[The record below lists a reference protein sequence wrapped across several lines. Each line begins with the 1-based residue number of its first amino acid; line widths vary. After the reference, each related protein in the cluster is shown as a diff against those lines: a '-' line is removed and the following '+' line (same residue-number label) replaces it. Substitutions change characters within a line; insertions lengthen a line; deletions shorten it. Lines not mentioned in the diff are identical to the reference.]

1 VKSENLKAFKKVA
14 ITTLG
19 CKTNQFESAAM
30 TEALGREG
38 YELVPFAQGADIYI
52 VNTCT
57 VTARTDAESRRL
69 IRRASRWNP
78 EGKIVVTGCYA
89 QLAADDLKDLPGVA
103 LVMGNREKGGVT
115 ALLQELEGGA
125 PRVVVAEI
133 AAERELTPLSLESFA
148 EHTRAF
154 LQVQNGCNAFCAYC
168 IVPYARGRSRSV
180 PFSEVV
186 EGVRKLAARGFRE
199 VVLTGIHLGAYG
211 LDLQPRHELLDLLV
225 AVEGE
230 GLVERLRVG
239 SVEPNEITPAFIG
252 FLATSRHICPHLHLP
267 LQSGSSTL
275 LERMG
280 RRYTPQMVRELVA
293 RLLAALPEM
302 AVGFDVIAGFP
313 GESEEEH
320 RATCELIESLPV
332 AYLHVFPYSSRPGTK
347 AAGMPGHLSPSVI
360 KARAEELRL
369 IGEEKKRTFAGRFI
383 GRQLPVLVQSDSGS
397 GLVTGLSRNYL
408 SVTFPASL
416 DSKGEELMVRVTGV
430 NADGSCRGEPVA

>member
-1 VKSENLKAFKKVA
+1 MNSDQLKELKKVA

-30 TEALGREG
+30 TEALERDG
-38 YELVPFAQGADIYI
+38 YQLVPFAEGADIYI

-89 QLAADDLKDLPGVA
+89 QLAADDLKELPGVA

-115 ALLQELEGGA
+115 ALLQELDGGR

-133 AAERELTPLSLESFA
+133 AAEREMAPLSLESFA

-154 LQVQNGCNAFCAYC
+154 LQIQNGCNAFCAYC
-168 IVPYARGRSRSV
+168 IVPFARGRSRSV
-180 PFSEVV
+180 PYDEVID
-186 EGVRKLAARGFRE
+186 GIRKLVARGFRE

-211 LDLQPRHELLDLLV
+211 LDLHPRHELLELLS
-225 AVEGE
+225 AVETE

-239 SVEPNEITPAFIG
+239 SVEPNEISPEFIR
-252 FLATSRHICPHLHLP
+252 FLAGSRHICQHLHIP
-267 LQSGSSTL
+267 LQSGSATV

-280 RRYTPQMVRELVA
+280 RHYNAELVS
-293 RLLAALPEM
+293 RLVENLISAVPDM

-313 GESEEEH
+313 GETEDEH
-320 RATCELIESLPV
+320 RATCELILSLPLS
-332 AYLHVFPYSSRPGTK
+332 YLHVFPYSSRPGTK
-347 AAGMPGHLSPSVI
+347 AANMPGHLPPAVI
-360 KARAEELRL
+360 TSRAEELRRL
-369 IGEEKKRTFAGRFI
+369 GEEKKR
-383 GRQLPVLVQSDSGS
+383 
-397 GLVTGLSRNYL
+397 
-408 SVTFPASL
+408 
-416 DSKGEELMVRVTGV
+416 
-430 NADGSCRGEPVA
+430 

>member
-1 VKSENLKAFKKVA
+1 MTVNSNKPKELKNVA

-30 TEALGREG
+30 TEALERDG
-38 YELVPFAQGADIYI
+38 YRLVPFAEGADIYI

-89 QLAADDLKDLPGVA
+89 QLAADDLKELPGVA

-133 AAERELTPLSLESFA
+133 SAEREMAPLPLESFA

-154 LQVQNGCNAFCAYC
+154 LQVQNGCNSFCAYC

-180 PFSEVV
+180 PFDEVID
-186 EGVRKLAARGFRE
+186 GIRKLSARGFRE

-211 LDLQPRHELLDLLV
+211 LDLHPRRELLDLLS
-225 AVEGE
+225 AVETE
-230 GLVERLRVG
+230 GVVERLRIG
-239 SVEPNEITPAFIG
+239 SVEPNEISPEFVR
-252 FLATSRHICPHLHLP
+252 FLAGARHVCHHVHLP
-267 LQSGSSTL
+267 LQSGSATV

-280 RRYTPQMVRELVA
+280 RRYTPEMVSKLVE
-293 RLLAALPEM
+293 ALTASVPDM
-302 AVGFDVIAGFP
+302 AIGFDVIAGFP
-313 GESEEEH
+313 GETDDEH
-320 RATCELIESLPV
+320 RATCELIRSLPI
-332 AYLHVFPYSSRPGTK
+332 AYAHVFPYSSRPGTK
-347 AAGMPGHLSPSVI
+347 AATMPGHLPPAVI
-360 KARAEELRL
+360 TSRAEELRQL
-369 IGEEKKRTFAGRFI
+369 GEGKKRSFAERFVGRE
-383 GRQLPVLVQSDSGS
+383 LAVLVQGEAGDGMMS
-397 GLVTGLSRNYL
+397 GLSRNYL
-408 SVTFPASL
+408 AVRFTGNPAG
-416 DSKGEELMVRVTGV
+416 KGEEVKAPKVRPTS
-430 NADGSCRGEPVA
+430 AGSSWK